1 MSLIHGPK
9 TVPSTSLLGGEI
21 SAAIDQ
27 AKSAVGTTLIRE
39 MENMIGIR
47 FDPAPAYLF
56 YVSVSGLMVALF
68 TACEGVSV
76 SRSVEEVHEGGLND
90 QVHTLPGGMKAGR
103 VTLKRGLSVSREL
116 WDWFSEG
123 IFDCKVKRQHM
134 SIIQGAPGMSA
145 LSVVGVKGPG
155 IIKNWDLEGAFPTG
169 YSLSSLDVND
179 TDHVAIESVEIACR
193 TITLSKIV
201 GTPMSPSAL
210 IP

>member
-39 MENMIGIR
+39 MENLIGIR

-76 SRSVEEVHEGGLND
+76 SRAVEEVHEGGLND